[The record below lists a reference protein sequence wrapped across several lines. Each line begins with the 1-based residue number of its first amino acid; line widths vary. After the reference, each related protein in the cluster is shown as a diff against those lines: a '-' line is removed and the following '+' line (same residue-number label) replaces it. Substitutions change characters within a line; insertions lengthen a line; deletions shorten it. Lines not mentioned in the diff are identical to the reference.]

1 MARIDLARARALTDP
16 AERAKALT
24 DVLRQLDDLAA
35 EVRADRRA
43 AVLEL
48 RAAGQSHQDVANL
61 LKVSRGRAQQI
72 AEGRSNGRRAEPE
85 S

>member
-1 MARIDLARARALTDP
+1 MAQIDLDRARALTDP
-16 AERAKALT
+16 AERATALT
-24 DVLRQLDDLAA
+24 DVLHRLDALAA

-48 RAAGQSHQDVANL
+48 RGIGWSHQQVADL